1 MTREPIDLDALPL
14 RFNPPD
20 DWRTPAPEW
29 ISLYQGFDPPP
40 EWHPYPGAPPIPPS
54 WPWWEENGTSWFRFF
69 RDRAP
74 IPARALGNWFSLAA
88 LGLFTVT
95 VSPFALP
102 GFFIAAGGLL
112 GLALLVLG
120 IRGVVR
126 TLKTQP
132 PTPLEPLDSVRL
144 WSRERR
150 ETYFTDA
157 YRVLRQSSDHEPT
170 MEEFIRAKISR
181 WWGENPEDEES

>member
-20 DWRTPAPEW
+20 NWRTPSAEW
-29 ISLYQGFDPPP
+29 ISLYQGFDPPAD
-40 EWHPYPGAPPIPPS
+40 WHPYPGAPLIPPS

-74 IPARALGNWFSLAA
+74 LPARALGNWFSLAA

-102 GFFIAAGGLL
+102 GLFIAAGGIL
-112 GLALLVLG
+112 GLTLLVLG

-126 TLKTQP
+126 TLKEQP

-150 ETYFTDA
+150 EAYFKDTYRA
-157 YRVLRQSSDHEPT
+157 LRQSSDHEPT
-170 MEEFIRAKISR
+170 MEEFIREKISR
-181 WWGENPEDEES
+181 WWGENP

>member
-1 MTREPIDLDALPL
+1 VNRTFTDLDALPL

-20 DWRTPAPEW
+20 GWRTPNAQW
-29 ISLYQGFDPPP
+29 VSLYQGFQPPP
-40 EWHPYPGAPPIPPS
+40 DWTPYPDAPPIPAS

-95 VSPFALP
+95 VSPFALT
-102 GFFIAAGGLL
+102 GWWIAIGGIAGVVLI
-112 GLALLVLG
+112 VLG

-126 TLKTQP
+126 TLKTQAGRP
-132 PTPLEPLDSVRL
+132 VEPLEAIQA
-144 WSRERR
+144 WSQERR
-150 ETYFTDA
+150 RTYFLDA
-157 YRVLRQSSDHEPT
+157 YQALREKAATEPT
-170 MEEFIRAKISR
+170 MEEFVRAQISR
-181 WWGENPEDEES
+181 WWGENVLNAES